1 MDPTS
6 TLAEIRD
13 LITRAKNEEAA
24 EQLLQ
29 YISTAGEPASS
40 WENSV
45 RNLLAQ
51 YKRIKLDQQKNT
63 ISYDAGR
70 LGINQV
76 TNGLLG
82 ILNNIEAGKAAPKP
96 AKAVNTNNRRNLWMS
111 IGVVVALLLGGTSFL
126 MLRNNN
132 TPSPEDEASGVEE
145 GVVKDKCPEY
155 AQSSEFNIMLL
166 PYLPLD
172 GNPKGVET
180 ALRIN
185 LAGLLE
191 SYNIMGSVFTQM
203 IEHTSPEY
211 PLTGQAAVNLAK
223 PCKAQLIIWGTTEE
237 DKTTNS
243 IITTT
248 KFRFVDSENFSLADL
263 SLNNEA
269 EVDTVTSLSSIA
281 TGGDLTEEIDATLR
295 LILGL
300 VAHETNHHE
309 DAAKILDDVI
319 EERGGVAQNPKWG
332 VIQADSYIRSGQEE
346 RALKVYRDM
355 KGDSTNVQALLQK
368 GLLELKTGNT
378 QMAAKDLNAVLEKD
392 PQNTEALAAR
402 SVIRVQQNRLFEAN
416 KDLEK
421 LEELEANT
429 PVASSIRQKYQ
440 QQHVMESKKLTEAE
454 QKITANPDDTSAW
467 RIKAETAANLGE
479 FSAAKD
485 AATKLL
491 RVDPHNMA
499 ALYTLVQIQPWY
511 KDSLQIQK
519 QLQRRI
525 PALSPE
531 QKEDLRIRVSKGGG

>member
-13 LITRAKNEEAA
+13 LITGAKNEKAA

-29 YISTAGEPASS
+29 YISTVGEPASS

-76 TNGLLG
+76 TNGLLS
-82 ILNNIEAGKAAPKP
+82 ILNNIEAGKAAPKEP
-96 AKAVNTNNRRNLWMS
+96 SVTTTSRRNLWMS
-111 IGVVVALLLGGTSFL
+111 IGVVVALLLGGGSFL
-126 MLRNNN
+126 MLRKNGKPPVEEK
-132 TPSPEDEASGVEE
+132 TTGVVE
-145 GVVKDKCPEY
+145 GVVQDQCPEY
-155 AQSSEFNIMLL
+155 SKNSEFNIMLL

-191 SYNIMGSVFTQM
+191 RYNIMGSVFTQM
-203 IEHTSPEY
+203 IDHASPEY
-211 PLTGQAAVNLAK
+211 PLTGHAAVRLAK

-237 DKTTNS
+237 DKNTNN

-248 KFRFVDSENFSLADL
+248 KFRFVDSENFSLADF

-300 VAHETNHHE
+300 VAHETDHHE
-309 DAAKILDDVI
+309 EAADILDGVI

-368 GLLELKTGNT
+368 GLLELKAGNT
-378 QMAAKDLNAVLEKD
+378 QMAAKDLDEVLKKD
-392 PQNTEALAAR
+392 PENTEALAAR
-402 SVIRVQQNRLFEAN
+402 SVVRVKQNRLFEAN
-416 KDLEK
+416 RDLEK
-421 LEELEANT
+421 LEELESDT
-429 PVASSIRQKYQ
+429 KVASSIRQQYQ
-440 QQHVMESKKLTEAE
+440 QQHIMESNKLTAAE
-454 QKITANPDDTSAW
+454 QKIAANPDDTSAW
-467 RIKAETAANLGE
+467 RIKAETASNLGE
-479 FSAAKD
+479 FEVAKD

-491 RVDPHNMA
+491 RIDPHNMA

-511 KDSLQIQK
+511 KDSLQIK
-519 QLQRRI
+519 QQLNRRI
-525 PALSPE
+525 PKLSPE
-531 QKEDLRIRVSKGGG
+531 QKEDLRIRTAKGGD